1 MESIKIEIE
10 NNIKLYRRC
19 LITIFESLER
29 IQKIIYQY
37 CATIDDIN
45 ARIQA
50 ETALYKFALH
60 RLHIEVCKHER
71 FN

>member
-1 MESIKIEIE
+1 MESIKIAIE
-10 NNIKLYRRC
+10 NRIKVYRRC
-19 LITIFESLER
+19 LATIPECLDS
-29 IQKIIYQY
+29 IQEIIYQY

-50 ETALYKFALH
+50 ETVLYKFALH
-60 RLHIEVCKHER
+60 RLHLEICKHDR